1 MFDQGAFQTFL
12 KGYNIFYC
20 YVLQPTHTPFLMFV
34 KGEERLKK
42 QQILRDNFGAVT
54 ISTIEQKD
62 TGLETRKLEYI
73 CTDVHFPNR
82 CGENIL
88 ILKIISTIWRRQTF
102 FLHTNYNRRE
112 KIKLLTLNEI
122 LMKGLEPDEIINIR
136 KLVISYYLLQNY

>member
-1 MFDQGAFQTFL
+1 MFDQGAFKTFL

-20 YVLQPTHTPFLMFV
+20 YVLQPPTPPFLLMFV

-82 CGENIL
+82 RGENIQ
-88 ILKIISTIWRRQTF
+88 ILKIISTIWRKT
-102 FLHTNYNRRE
+102 
-112 KIKLLTLNEI
+112 KIVMGSKVLNV
-122 LMKGLEPDEIINIR
+122 NI
-136 KLVISYYLLQNY
+136 K